1 MEAVTLEH
9 HYQQSKSKHWTINTY
24 KLTHVGQSV
33 PWVRTVPVTPGKVR
47 QDREGLR
54 VMGSFQWRYSQQDV
68 IDSELGGG
76 KASRQ
81 TTAAT
86 AQPFGFFILS

>member
-1 MEAVTLEH
+1 MGPDSA
-9 HYQQSKSKHWTINTY
+9 SDI
-24 KLTHVGQSV
+24 
-33 PWVRTVPVTPGKVR
+33 RKVR
-47 QDREGLR
+47 QDREGSR

-81 TTAAT
+81 TTAA
-86 AQPFGFFILS
+86 QPFGFFILS